1 VAVSEPEVSEEVKET
16 TERAEAQEVKDVLE
30 EKQSEYVDAVWEHVV
45 PDEFSHGDK
54 VEKDIKEEG
63 SIGKDLGTSE
73 DRGIKPEEDAKTGEN
88 KGGGC
93 TSNPLPRRIE
103 ILLLVLVVLALGM
116 RKGGVR

>member
-1 VAVSEPEVSEEVKET
+1 VAVGEPEVPEEVKET
-16 TERAEAQEVKDVLE
+16 TERAEVEEVKDVLE
-30 EKQSEYVDAVWEHVV
+30 AKQSEYVDAVSEQVV
-45 PDEFSHGDK
+45 PDESWHGDK